1 MSASAALRSAAAGA
15 AQLASA
21 PSALAARAGAASR
34 AIVHLRPA
42 HADAAVKCVSASF
55 ASGAGKGAAA
65 RGELLDPFTLAFGF
79 KKAAWSR
86 MCGSFVARA
95 AAAAAPLSAVAVRAD
110 GGDVDGL
117 ICCDDYTK
125 QPPAIY
131 RGLPAEWA
139 PTRAIFRELYTR
151 FDATPLA
158 PRREGSTAQCLYF
171 SCVRPGARGAGV
183 MKALWRHTIEAA
195 RDHGFESI
203 VCSAAH
209 PDVQKKLHDIFGFEE
224 VAAVPFQEF
233 AADTGLAAF
242 AKLPPAGYQKLALL
256 RRKLPSDLYV

>member
-1 MSASAALRSAAAGA
+1 MSASAALRSAAAG
-15 AQLASA
+15 SV
-21 PSALAARAGAASR
+21 SSSLAARAGASAQR
-34 AIVHLRPA
+34 AVVHLRPE
-42 HADAAVKCVSASF
+42 HADGAVKCVSASF
-55 ASGAGKGAAA
+55 ASGAGKVAAA

-110 GGDVDGL
+110 GGGVDGL

-125 QPPAIY
+125 QPPALY

-224 VAAVPFQEF
+224 VAAVHFQEF